1 MVASLNPFYVKF
13 SLKDI
18 PVLNKFVAR
27 DTEMARLVEVIIPT
41 SANQRRQKICILHG
55 LGGIG
60 KTQLAIE
67 FARTYRQNYSA
78 VFWIDGSSKD
88 KLKQSIANLANRLP
102 QH

>member
-1 MVASLNPFYVKF
+1 MVASIDPFYVNF

-27 DTEMARLVEVIIPT
+27 DTEIARLVEVIIPS
-41 SANQRRQKICILHG
+41 SANQIRQKICILHG

-67 FARTYRQNYSA
+67 FALGH
-78 VFWIDGSSKD
+78 IDKT
-88 KLKQSIANLANRLP
+88 IARFSGLTA
-102 QH
+102 QAKKS